1 MFEGVKI
8 RLRRAGR
15 LSLATLGSLLL
26 YLPLTWFAPG
36 SALTAIAQ
44 LAVTVC
50 ILLWLTRAARAGI
63 RKAIWSLRNR
73 LLVTYLFIAVVP
85 VLLIAAL
92 ALVGAWTLGSQ
103 VALYLATS
111 ELDRRVVALRYATES
126 LARAA
131 PRDRMPTMR
140 GMSETFFQR
149 QFPGIVFYSRSPSRF
164 EEWPASVSEFHP
176 PSREWSD
183 ASGIVLIGDRPYV
196 WAHAVA
202 DDTDCAAVA
211 PLTPRFLGEL
221 VPGLLVSLADT
232 GKILDAKPTSPEDSS
247 AGLDLDRG
255 NLNLKRPAG
264 EAASRLPPP
273 ANRFDIDVAWF
284 LPTKVASWD
293 SPRRQRV
300 MVLYVRTRP
309 SVLLS
314 ILSAQKLGDL
324 NSYLPYILVGVA
336 ILFLIVELV
345 ALVIGISLTRT
356 ITHAVHELYQGTQK
370 VIEGDFS
377 HRIRVHRNDQLGELT
392 TSFNVMTGNVERL
405 LAVAKEKERLQSELE
420 IAREVQSQLYPH
432 RVPEMKTLRLTAYC
446 KPARTVSGD
455 YYDYVAIDAGH
466 IAISIG
472 DVAGKGISAAL
483 LMATLQSSIRAQ
495 TRSAVQYAASV
506 SADGCPQI
514 VVSTSRLVS
523 DLNRHIHAF
532 TSPEKYATFCFGVY
546 DDTTGVLSYT
556 NAGHLPPVLIR
567 DGSATPLD
575 VNGMVV
581 GAFPFAQYGESH
593 LQLRAGDLLLCYTDG
608 ITEPENAYG
617 EMFGDERLIDLVS
630 RNVSSS
636 EEQIVRTVIEA
647 VEQWAGVGE
656 QFDDMTILLARRC

>member
-8 RLRRAGR
+8 RLRRAGK
-15 LSLATLGSLLL
+15 LSLATLVSLLV
-26 YLPLTWFAPG
+26 YLSLSWLKPG
-36 SALTAIAQ
+36 SALTALAQ
-44 LAVTVC
+44 LAVTGC
-50 ILLWLTRAARAGI
+50 ILLWLLRAGRAGI

-92 ALVGAWTLGSQ
+92 ALTSAWTLGSQ

-111 ELDRRVVALRYATES
+111 ELDRRVAVLRYATQS
-126 LARAA
+126 LAKTS
-131 PRDRMPTMR
+131 PKDRMPAMR
-140 GMSETFFQR
+140 GMSETFFQK
-149 QFPGIVFYSRSPSRF
+149 QFPGIVFYSRSGTRV
-164 EEWPASVSEFHP
+164 EEWPESASGFHP
-176 PSREWSD
+176 PSREWAE
-183 ASGIVLIGDRPYV
+183 ASGIVLIGDQPHV
-196 WAHAVA
+196 WAHAVGG
-202 DDTDCAAVA
+202 DNDCAAVA

-232 GKILDAKPTSPEDSS
+232 GTVLEGKQARTADSGP
-247 AGLDLDRG
+247 GLDLDSRK
-255 NLNLKRPAG
+255 LRLRRPSG
-264 EAASRLPPP
+264 EAVPKLPPP
-273 ANRFDIDVAWF
+273 VNRFDIDVAWF
-284 LPTKVASWD
+284 VPTKVGSWD
-293 SPRRQRV
+293 SPQHQRV

-309 SVLLS
+309 SVLLG

-324 NSYLPYILVGVA
+324 NSYLPYILIGVA

-345 ALVIGISLTRT
+345 ALAIGVSLTRT
-356 ITHAVHELYQGTQK
+356 ITYAVHELYQGTQK

-405 LAVAKEKERLQSELE
+405 LAVAKEKERLQAELE

-455 YYDYVAIDAGH
+455 YYDYVALDANH
-466 IAISIG
+466 IAISVG

-495 TRSAVQYAASV
+495 TRSAVQYAALAGAEGV
-506 SADGCPQI
+506 PQM

-546 DDTTGVLSYT
+546 NDITGVLSYT
-556 NAGHLPPVLIR
+556 NAGHLPPILIR
-567 DGSATPLD
+567 NGSATPLD

-593 LQLRAGDLLLCYTDG
+593 LQLQSGDLLLCYTDG

-630 RNVSSS
+630 RNVSNS
-636 EEQIVRTVIEA
+636 EDQIVRTVIEA
-647 VEQWAGVGE
+647 VEQWSGGGE